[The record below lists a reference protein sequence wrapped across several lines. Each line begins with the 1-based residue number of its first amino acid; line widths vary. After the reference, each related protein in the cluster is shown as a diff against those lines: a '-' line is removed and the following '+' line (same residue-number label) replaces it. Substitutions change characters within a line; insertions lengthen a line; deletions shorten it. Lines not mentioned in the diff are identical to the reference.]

1 MSVRRDE
8 AAPDAGGGPDI
19 SGGGALKT
27 GLWPEE
33 PANVGVHA
41 LVLEPPNVLDKGAA
55 PSTRSR
61 SPLDSA
67 RAAVRAVRVRWSK
80 ASWSREASKPACI
93 CAWKANSNASSSG
106 MSRILLLFFGCFG
119 IAWIR
124 TQQQKE

>member
-1 MSVRRDE
+1 MSVRRGPTE
-8 AAPDAGGGPDI
+8 EPADAGGGPDI
-19 SGGGALKT
+19 SGGGALKA

-67 RAAVRAVRVRWSK
+67 RAAVRAVRVRCSK
-80 ASWSREASKPACI
+80 ASCSREASNPACI
-93 CAWKANSNASSSG
+93 CAWKWNSNASSSG
-106 MSRILLLFFGCFG
+106 MSRILLLFF
-119 IAWIR
+119 
-124 TQQQKE
+124 